1 MEEGRRG
8 ERKKRKRIENHVVR
22 LLRQSSERTLTWDL
36 TPSRPCVAVELS
48 SKSRAG
54 RSSA

>member
-22 LLRQSSERTLTWDL
+22 LLRQSSEQTLTWDL
-36 TPSRPCVAVELS
+36 TPGQPCVVVELH

>member
-8 ERKKRKRIENHVVR
+8 ERKKRKRIDNHVVR

-54 RSSA
+54 KSSA